1 MKSVATAISAALSG
15 GLASAFPTIYA
26 SMGTLISTIG
36 ASFVAMLNAIGA
48 ALSATIF
55 GIPAGLVALGA
66 AAVLATSI
74 AGIVGGMGGKK
85 SSSSSSYGSTGY
97 DESDLGQIDY
107 SNVPGTSQYNDANS
121 GLQSSYTASATQQLS
136 ASEIKEAVYNGAYNA
151 LLDYKQRYS
160 HEDKNNIIKLFIDGK
175 QVTAAVEKTQSD
187 RGRAIMGN
195 EAYSY

>member
-1 MKSVATAISAALSG
+1 
-15 GLASAFPTIYA
+15 
-26 SMGTLISTIG
+26 MGTLIGTIG
-36 ASFVAMLNAIGA
+36 TSFVAMLNAIGA

-66 AAVLATSI
+66 AAVLAASI

-121 GLQSSYTASATQQLS
+121 GIQSSYASSAVQQLS
-136 ASEIKEAVYNGAYNA
+136 AEEIRDAVYNGAYNA
-151 LLDYKQRYS
+151 LLDYKQRYDQG
-160 HEDKNNIIKLFIDGK
+160 DKDNILKVYLDGK
-175 QVTAAVEKTQSD
+175 QLTATVEKRKNE
-187 RGRAIMGN
+187 RGRSIMGT